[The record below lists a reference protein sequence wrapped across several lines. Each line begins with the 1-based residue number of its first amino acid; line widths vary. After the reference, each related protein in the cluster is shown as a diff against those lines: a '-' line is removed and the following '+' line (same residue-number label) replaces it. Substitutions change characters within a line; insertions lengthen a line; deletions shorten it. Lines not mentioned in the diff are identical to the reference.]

1 MVDTLRAAAVQMVS
15 GPDLQANLDA
25 AADLIAQAATQGA
38 RLVLLPEYWPLIS
51 DDDHAKLDHGEPPG
65 GGPLQEFLAGA
76 AKRHGIWLAGGAI
89 PIASGIA
96 GKIYSRCPVYD
107 PEGRCI
113 ARYDK
118 IHLFDVSVDT
128 GDKESYKESA
138 TILPGESVVVCNAP
152 FANLGL
158 SICYDLRFPE
168 LYRRMLGADVGIIL
182 APSAF
187 TATTGKKHW
196 ELLLRARAVE
206 NLCFVI
212 AANQG
217 GRNTPKRA
225 TWGHS
230 MIVDP
235 WGEVLAELPEG
246 PGVVCADLD
255 LAQQRRI
262 RATFPA
268 LRHHRLLSPTI

>member
-1 MVDTLRAAAVQMVS
+1 
-15 GPDLQANLDA
+15 
-25 AADLIAQAATQGA
+25 
-38 RLVLLPEYWPLIS
+38 
-51 DDDHAKLDHGEPPG
+51 
-65 GGPLQEFLAGA
+65 
-76 AKRHGIWLAGGAI
+76 
-89 PIASGIA
+89 
-96 GKIYSRCPVYD
+96 
-107 PEGRCI
+107 
-113 ARYDK
+113 
-118 IHLFDVSVDT
+118 
-128 GDKESYKESA
+128 
-138 TILPGESVVVCNAP
+138 
-152 FANLGL
+152 
-158 SICYDLRFPE
+158 
-168 LYRRMLGADVGIIL
+168 MLGADVGIIL

-230 MIVDP
+230 LIVDP
-235 WGEVLAELPEG
+235 WGEILAELPEG